1 MAKKR
6 QLVLDKLEA
15 LAQSTTYAPEAE
27 AARSKAEELKIHRV
41 IVQVA
46 PATDGGNP
54 GEVAI
59 RHYVVE
65 NGNTV
70 VMTDDEGVPIRHR
83 DVETRVVLKP
93 DQTAEQV
100 ARRLTRDMHVR
111 GTDPHGGFYR
121 RLRYPPGGAPV

>member
-46 PATDGGNP
+46 PATDGGS
-54 GEVAI
+54 G
-59 RHYVVE
+59 
-65 NGNTV
+65 
-70 VMTDDEGVPIRHR
+70 
-83 DVETRVVLKP
+83 
-93 DQTAEQV
+93 
-100 ARRLTRDMHVR
+100 R
-111 GTDPHGGFYR
+111 GRYQA
-121 RLRYPPGGAPV
+121 LRCRER